1 MGFGSMKK
9 KFKILVVDDDAV
21 VRNAFSSI
29 LVGQGFEVITAA
41 DGYAAINAAVSN
53 QPDLIFL
60 DLIMPNM
67 DGFKT
72 LAELRKM
79 SRTENIPVIIVT
91 GRTDAATLM
100 KALKMGAFDFISK
113 PFLQSDVIRKT
124 RTMLS
129 GKDMEEKWKVPL
141 FQDVTK
147 FASGKSYQR
156 MRNEF
161 ILNFENAYLRMV
173 KLLYEQ
179 DKEELKVAISRLLDA
194 IQYYQIKSVKDKILQ
209 MLMAIS
215 GEDWDRANDLM
226 EETYHI
232 FQSLRRTLPTSP
244 V

>member
-1 MGFGSMKK
+1 VGFGLMKR

-29 LVGQGFEVITAA
+29 LVGQGYEVITAA
-41 DGYAAINAAVSN
+41 DGYAAINVAISN

-60 DLIMPNM
+60 DLIMPNL

-79 SRTENIPVIIVT
+79 SRTEHIPVIIVT

-100 KALKMGAFDFISK
+100 KALKMGALDFISK
-113 PFLQSDVIRKT
+113 PFLQADVIRKT

-129 GKDMEEKWKVPL
+129 GKKLENEWEAPL
-141 FQDVTK
+141 FQDVTE

-161 ILNFENAYLRMV
+161 IMNFENAYLRMV
-173 KLLYEQ
+173 KLLSEQ
-179 DKEELKVAISRLLDA
+179 DREELKVAMSRLLNA
-194 IQYYQIKSVKDKILQ
+194 IQYYQIKGVKDKILQ

-215 GEDWDRANDLM
+215 GEDWDRAIDLM
-226 EETYHI
+226 EETFHV